1 MVDLSLTAQTRLL
14 DLYLEYR
21 KRLKHNIPRSEAA
34 VFALPLPHK
43 SFQEAFEDGFLA
55 PNTQLAELG
64 LITEETD
71 TITLT
76 THGIACA
83 QEILQAEYVFDA
95 AKAAKREARISLFLS
110 FASCVGTLA
119 AAAAA
124 IRALMLG

>member
-1 MVDLSLTAQTRLL
+1 MVDLSLDAQTRLL

-21 KRLKHNIPRSEAA
+21 KRVKRQSPRSEAS
-34 VFALPLPHK
+34 VFTLPLPHK
-43 SFQEAFEDGFLA
+43 PFQDAFAEGFLA

-64 LITEETD
+64 LITEEANA
-71 TITLT
+71 ITLT
-76 THGIACA
+76 AHGIYCA

-95 AKAAKREARISLFLS
+95 ARSAKCEARISLFLS

-124 IRALMLG
+124 IRSLMMG

>member
-1 MVDLSLTAQTRLL
+1 MIDLSLDAQTRLL

-21 KRLKHNIPRSEAA
+21 RRVKHNIPRSEAA
-34 VFALPLPHK
+34 VFTLPLPHK

-64 LITEETD
+64 LITEEND
-71 TITLT
+71 TVTLT
-76 THGIACA
+76 SHGICCA

-95 AKAAKREARISLFLS
+95 AKSAKYEARISLFLS
-110 FASCVGTLA
+110 FISCIGTLA

-124 IRALMLG
+124 IRSLMMS